1 MKKIILLSISVGII
15 LFTTLFISCEDN
27 QGNECSTC
35 NNENYKNVK
44 ANLVA

>member
-27 QGNECSTC
+27 QG
-35 NNENYKNVK
+35 K
-44 ANLVA
+44 